1 MEHCLHNDSLHNID
15 YSKISIHN
23 DREPHKEAR
32 WTNNELLDFCRKL
45 VHFAEVAHYI
55 WENKFMEVVSVST
68 KEDFVTELFNQYY
81 PMLRTLCWRYVDYDR
96 LFADIVDESILDTF
110 VQAYSSYDHLRS
122 HPNVQGWLI
131 ITCLNRLKPRVKQLR
146 NREKHHAFSM
156 DDPHVPQIKLEE
168 SWEEGKILQL
178 DARDQIDELCTALTE
193 TERQVYQEHY
203 VQGFTLQEVAH
214 HCHRSL
220 VSVKASLRQIKKS
233 P

>member
-1 MEHCLHNDSLHNID
+1 
-15 YSKISIHN
+15 
-23 DREPHKEAR
+23 
-32 WTNNELLDFCRKL
+32 
-45 VHFAEVAHYI
+45 
-55 WENKFMEVVSVST
+55 MEVVPVST

-131 ITCLNRLKPRVKQLR
+131 ITCLNRLKPRVKQVR

-178 DARDQIDELCTALTE
+178 DARDQIDELYTALTE
-193 TERQVYQEHY
+193 TERQVYREHY

-220 VSVKASLRQIKKS
+220 VSVKASLRQIKRKAHNLKNLS
-233 P
+233 K

>member
-1 MEHCLHNDSLHNID
+1 
-15 YSKISIHN
+15 
-23 DREPHKEAR
+23 
-32 WTNNELLDFCRKL
+32 
-45 VHFAEVAHYI
+45 
-55 WENKFMEVVSVST
+55 MEVVSVSS

-110 VQAYSSYDHLRS
+110 IQAYSSYDHLRS
-122 HPNVQGWLI
+122 HPNIQGWLI
-131 ITCLNRLKPRVKQLR
+131 ITCLNRLKPRVKQVR

-168 SWEEGKILQL
+168 SWEEETILQL
-178 DARDQIDELCTALTE
+178 DARDQIDELYTALTE
-193 TERQVYQEHY
+193 TERQVYREHY

-220 VSVKASLRQIKKS
+220 VSVKASLRQIKSKAHNLKNLS
-233 P
+233 K

>member
-1 MEHCLHNDSLHNID
+1 M
-15 YSKISIHN
+15 
-23 DREPHKEAR
+23 
-32 WTNNELLDFCRKL
+32 
-45 VHFAEVAHYI
+45 EVA
-55 WENKFMEVVSVST
+55 SVST

-110 VQAYSSYDHLRS
+110 IQAYSSYDHLRS

-131 ITCLNRLKPRVKQLR
+131 ITCLNRLKPRVKQVR

-168 SWEEGKILQL
+168 SWEEETVLQL
-178 DARDQIDELCTALTE
+178 DARDQIDELYTALTE
-193 TERQVYQEHY
+193 TERQVYREHY

-220 VSVKASLRQIKKS
+220 VSVKASLRQIKRKAHNQKNPS
-233 P
+233 K